1 MLQSCFVNEVHLN
14 AEVTL
19 GMSCVRISALE
30 LQDNDNFRLTLSRVF
45 HHSKFNSF
53 SELCRL
59 VFHIDFR
66 KFHYILIV
74 IKSNS
79 LQSFTHLEG

>member
-30 LQDNDNFRLTLSRVF
+30 LQDNDNFRLTLSRAF
-45 HHSKFNSF
+45 HHSKFNTVSQSYADWYF
-53 SELCRL
+53 
-59 VFHIDFR
+59 
-66 KFHYILIV
+66 ILI
-74 IKSNS
+74 SGNS
-79 LQSFTHLEG
+79 TTF

>member
-45 HHSKFNSF
+45 T
-53 SELCRL
+53 
-59 VFHIDFR
+59 
-66 KFHYILIV
+66 ILNLTQFLRAMQTGI
-74 IKSNS
+74 SY
-79 LQSFTHLEG
+79 